1 MRMLIIPFCCIAMAG
16 CMVGPNF
23 HRPSAPHAKHYTES
37 RLPSKT
43 ANAPSLKNTGKTQ
56 YFVNGR
62 DVPAEWWTLFHCRE
76 LNELICAGLANNPTL
91 HAAKA
96 ALRQAQEN
104 WNATFGSLFFPSV
117 DGQINGVHQRQ
128 TNSLLGTTNP
138 ALGSTIFTLYN
149 ASINISYMLD
159 LFGGNRRQLE
169 AYSAQ
174 IDYQKFLLE
183 AAKLTLA
190 SNIVTTVITIASLDA
205 QISAT
210 ESILRAQEEQLNI
223 VKKQLKLGGASG
235 IDVLTQQTQVAQ
247 TLALLPPLQLS
258 LAKSRDA
265 LSSLIGRIPSESHLP
280 HFALH
285 QFILPTQLPVSLPSS
300 LVNQRPDIRA
310 QEALLHAASAQIG
323 VATANLL
330 PKVTLT
336 DSFGWNSNN
345 LAKLFSPS
353 NVIWNYGAAILQ
365 PIFHGGALFAQ
376 RRAAIAAFQQAAA
389 YYRQTVL
396 QAFQNVA
403 DSLEALK
410 NDAIAL
416 DAQSKAEIA
425 AKKTLL
431 ITEKQFKLG
440 GVSYLSLLNAQQQY
454 QKSTIN
460 RIQAQAARLADTA
473 ALYQALG
480 GGWWIC
486 DSYNAKQTV
495 TISYRRFSR

>member
-1 MRMLIIPFCCIAMAG
+1 MRKLIVPICCFAMAG

-23 HRPSAPHAKHYTES
+23 HRPPAPHAKHYTENS
-37 RLPSKT
+37 LPSKT
-43 ANAPSLKNTGKTQ
+43 THTPSLKNTGKSQ

-62 DVPAEWWTLFHCRE
+62 DVPGEWWRLFRCKE
-76 LNELICAGLANNPTL
+76 LNELICAGLSNNPSV

-117 DGQINGVHQRQ
+117 NGQINGVHQRQ
-128 TNSLLGTTNP
+128 TNSIGGTINP
-138 ALGSTIFTLYN
+138 ALGSNIFTLYN
-149 ASINISYMLD
+149 SSINVSYLLD
-159 LFGGNRRQLE
+159 LFGGSRRQLE
-169 AYSAQ
+169 SYSAEV
-174 IDYQKFLLE
+174 DYQKFQLE
-183 AAKLTLA
+183 AAKLTIA
-190 SNIVTTVITIASLDA
+190 SNIVTTAITIASLNA
-205 QISAT
+205 QITAT
-210 ESILRAQEEQLNI
+210 ENILHAQEDQLNI

-247 TLALLPPLQLS
+247 TRALLPPLKLS

-265 LSSLIGRIPSESHLP
+265 LAVLVGKIPCEGHIP
-280 HFALH
+280 QFALN
-285 QFILPTQLPVSLPSS
+285 QFVLPDHLPVSLPSS

-310 QEALLHAASAQIG
+310 QEALVHAASAQIG

-330 PKVTLT
+330 PSVTLT
-336 DSFGWNSNN
+336 DSYGWNSRN
-345 LAKLFSPS
+345 LAKLFLPS
-353 NVIWNYGAAILQ
+353 NVIWNYGASVLQ
-365 PIFHGGALFAQ
+365 PIFHGGALLAQ
-376 RRAAIAAFQQAAA
+376 RRATIAAFQQAAA

-410 NDAIAL
+410 YDAIAL
-416 DAQSKAEIA
+416 EAEHKAEMA
-425 AKKTLL
+425 SKKTLT

-440 GVSYLSLLNAQQQY
+440 SVSYISLLNAQQQY
-454 QKSTIN
+454 QKSTVN
-460 RIQAQAARLADTA
+460 RIQAQAARLTDTV

-480 GGWWIC
+480 GGWWNHEF
-486 DSYNAKQTV
+486 YRPNQPV

>member
-37 RLPSKT
+37 RLPAKT
-43 ANAPSLKNTGKTQ
+43 VNSPSLKNIGKTQ
-56 YFVNGR
+56 YFLNGR
-62 DVPAEWWTLFHCRE
+62 DVPAEWWKLFHCKE
-76 LNELICAGLANNPTL
+76 LNDLICAGLANNPNL

-104 WNATFGSLFFPSV
+104 WNVTFGSQFFPSI
-117 DGQINGVHQRQ
+117 DGQINGVRRRQ
-128 TNSLLGTTNP
+128 TGTINP
-138 ALGSTIFTLYN
+138 VLGSNIFTLYN

-169 AYSAQ
+169 IYSAE
-174 IDYQKFLLE
+174 IDYQKFQLE
-183 AAKLTLA
+183 AAKLTLT
-190 SNIVTTVITIASLDA
+190 SNIVTTAITMASLEA

-210 ESILRAQEEQLNI
+210 ENILHAQEAQLNI
-223 VKKQLKLGGASG
+223 VKKQLKLGAASG

-247 TLALLPPLQLS
+247 TRTLLPPLYQS
-258 LAKSRDA
+258 LAVSRDA
-265 LSSLIGRIPSESHLP
+265 LATLTGKIPSESYLP
-280 HFALH
+280 HFSLE
-285 QFILPTQLPVSLPSS
+285 QFVLPEHIPVSLPSS

-310 QEALLHAASAQIG
+310 QEALVHAASAQIG
-323 VATANLL
+323 VATADLL

-336 DSFGWNSNN
+336 GSRGWNNNN
-345 LAKLFSPS
+345 LAKLFSPTDI
-353 NVIWNYGAAILQ
+353 IWNYGAAILQ

-389 YYRQTVL
+389 YYRLTVL

-416 DAQSKAEIA
+416 DAQRKAEIA

-440 GVSYLSLLNAQQQY
+440 GISYLILLNAQQQY

-460 RIQAQAARLADTA
+460 RIQAQAARLADTV

-480 GGWWIC
+480 GGWWNR
-486 DSYNAKQTV
+486 DSYNAKKTV